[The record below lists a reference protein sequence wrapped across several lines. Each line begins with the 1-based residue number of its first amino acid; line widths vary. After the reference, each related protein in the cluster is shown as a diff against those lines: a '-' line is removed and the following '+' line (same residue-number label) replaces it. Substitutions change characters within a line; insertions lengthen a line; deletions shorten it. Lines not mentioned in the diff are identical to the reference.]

1 MIWIQEAELTHDGDD
16 VELPSDECLE
26 VAVAAPVPDLGLVV
40 DISLLQTRELQI
52 HPLKSELEA
61 VLLDATQSCILLS
74 RRKVFLGGLCC
85 DLQSLVESNKN
96 TLDWSFLDKLCHH
109 RNNLACF
116 RLAWISFQNAE
127 VDVEDVDILWGGRHV
142 LQDHVG
148 L

>member
-61 VLLDATQSCILLS
+61 VLLDATQSIVSCCHGEKYFS
-74 RRKVFLGGLCC
+74 EGCVATFKV
-85 DLQSLVESNKN
+85 S
-96 TLDWSFLDKLCHH
+96 
-109 RNNLACF
+109 
-116 RLAWISFQNAE
+116 
-127 VDVEDVDILWGGRHV
+127 
-142 LQDHVG
+142 
-148 L
+148 